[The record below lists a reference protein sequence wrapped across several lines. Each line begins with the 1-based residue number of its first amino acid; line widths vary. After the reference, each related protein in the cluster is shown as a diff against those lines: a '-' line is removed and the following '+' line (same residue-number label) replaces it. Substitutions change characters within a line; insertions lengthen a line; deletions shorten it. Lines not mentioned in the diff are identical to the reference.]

1 MATNYVVA
9 DIRYDVSSQLPLE
22 IATTSVELSVYVN
35 DLSWCRYACRAK
47 DNDFGKSVISS
58 HVVAHAICDIVVNYR
73 TFFFVTAK
81 CFFFSHH
88 RRLNFASNVAL
99 RIEH

>member
-1 MATNYVVA
+1 LATNYVVA

-35 DLSWCRYACRAK
+35 DLSWCRYPCRAK

-73 TFFFVTAK
+73 TFF
-81 CFFFSHH
+81 S
-88 RRLNFASNVAL
+88 
-99 RIEH
+99 